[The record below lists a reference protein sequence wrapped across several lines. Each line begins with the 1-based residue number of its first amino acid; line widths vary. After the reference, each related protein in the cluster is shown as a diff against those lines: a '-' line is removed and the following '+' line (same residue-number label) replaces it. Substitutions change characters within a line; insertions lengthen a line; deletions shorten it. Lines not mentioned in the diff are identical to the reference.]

1 MEEIEDL
8 WPKDLGKVNMT
19 MPKEILLKQAMYL
32 SQNTKNIIVA
42 EVRTNQGVIQNSDEK
57 VFIHEMFIKA
67 PTMGTFSFPLIR
79 VIHNYNIYP
88 LTVFNALTEKN
99 QTAIDEKS
107 FKTVLASIFNDAS
120 TRNAINSV
128 INQSLMQ

>member
-8 WPKDLGKVNMT
+8 WPNDLGKVQMT
-19 MPKEILLKQAMYL
+19 MPKEILLKQAMFL
-32 SQNTKNIIVA
+32 SQKTKNIIVA
-42 EVRTNQGVIQNSDEK
+42 EVKTNQGVIQGTEEK

-67 PTMGTFSFPLIR
+67 PSIGTFSFPLIR
-79 VIHNYNIYP
+79 VLHNFNIYP
-88 LTVFNALTEKN
+88 LTVFNALTEKSHP
-99 QTAIDEKS
+99 AGDEKT
-107 FKTVLASIFNDAS
+107 FKIVLAEIFNDPS